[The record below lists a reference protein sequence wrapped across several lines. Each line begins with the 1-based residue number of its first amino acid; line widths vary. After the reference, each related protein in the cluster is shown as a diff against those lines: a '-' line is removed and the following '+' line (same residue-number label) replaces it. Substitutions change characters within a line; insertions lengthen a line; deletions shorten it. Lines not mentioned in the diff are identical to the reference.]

1 MKKLILIA
9 AAAFF
14 LPDAGQG
21 QEVFSIKI
29 DPSGM
34 TVGSGTPGSV
44 VKETPIGTA
53 EQEFFYDFRCLKD
66 TTDKTGEAKA
76 SEDIMVLQVGRGIS
90 KFYSY
95 RKLQTDSLLH
105 ATPPEQIL
113 ADPGKFVARGAQ
125 SYILFKNYPSG
136 KFSLTDKIGR
146 DNLRYQE
153 DIPEMEWE
161 LMDET
166 KEVQD
171 YTCYRAECGFRGRRY
186 IAWYTLEI
194 PVSEGPWKFGGLPGM
209 ILEVA
214 DSEGHY
220 SFTLN
225 GIRTDL
231 SREIT
236 LPDLQY
242 HGTTREKYLKTLRLF
257 ETDPIGYMSANAGVN
272 VTVRR
277 MDGSSDSEAMGPR
290 EMKYDYM
297 ETDYQ

>member
-14 LPDAGQG
+14 VPDAGQG
-21 QEVFSIKI
+21 QEVFSIRM
-29 DPSGM
+29 DPSGI

-44 VKETPIGTA
+44 VKENPIGTA
-53 EQEFFYDFRCLKD
+53 EQEFFYDYRCLKD
-66 TTDKTGEAKA
+66 TTDKTSEAKA
-76 SEDIMVLQVGRGIS
+76 TEDIMVLQVGRGIS

-95 RKLQTDSLLH
+95 RKLQTDSLLRT
-105 ATPPEQIL
+105 TPPEQIL

-125 SYILFKNYPSG
+125 SYVLFKNYPSG

-161 LMDET
+161 LGEET
-166 KEVQD
+166 KEVQG
-171 YTCYRAECGFRGRRY
+171 YTCHQAECDFRGRRY

-194 PVSEGPWKFGGLPGM
+194 PISEGPWKFGGLPGM
-209 ILEVA
+209 ILEVT

-225 GIRTDL
+225 GIRTGL
-231 SREIT
+231 SHDIT
-236 LPDLQY
+236 LSDLQY
-242 HGTTREKYLKTLRLF
+242 HSTTREKYLKTLRQF
-257 ETDPIGYMSANAGVN
+257 ETDPIGYMAANAGAN
-272 VTVRR
+272 ITIRR
-277 MDGSSDSEAMGPR
+277 MDGSPNTEAMAPR
-290 EMKYDYM
+290 EIKYDYL
-297 ETDYQ
+297 ETDYR